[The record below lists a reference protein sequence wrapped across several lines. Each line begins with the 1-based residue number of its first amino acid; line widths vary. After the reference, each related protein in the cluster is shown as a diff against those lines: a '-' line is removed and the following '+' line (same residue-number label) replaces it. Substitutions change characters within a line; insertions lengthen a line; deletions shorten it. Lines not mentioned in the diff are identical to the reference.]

1 MGGVMVDIMKK
12 SLKIRLL
19 LIFFIVIVFALAY
32 LVSDTVNG
40 SSYKVIL
47 NDLDPLKE
55 VFNFIRNDYIDK
67 EVDPTRLVQG
77 AIKGMLQELNDP
89 YSRYLN
95 PITFQREQENIL
107 MGHFGGLGIHVTMV
121 EEQLTVISPIEDTPA
136 YQAGIKAN
144 DKIMAIDGES
154 TKGISLDEAVNLMRG
169 EEGTA
174 VTLTI
179 KRENIEDNFEV
190 VIIRATISVE
200 AVKEKL
206 LEDNQIGYIRISTFN
221 ANTGPELKRVLND
234 FSKIPLE
241 GIIIDLRNNPGGLL
255 ESAIDVASQFIKVGD
270 IVRIKGRS
278 SFTKAYYSYG
288 NTYPDWPLVV
298 LVNKGSAS
306 ASEIVAGAIQDNS
319 EGVVLGE
326 TSFGKGLVQ
335 QIYPLSDNSAVTI
348 STSEYYTPK
357 GRVINNIGIEPDIS
371 VTEEV
376 DSEEDVQLEAALN
389 FLLKEKV
396 IISSRDTG

>member
-1 MGGVMVDIMKK
+1 MVDIMKK

-144 DKIMAIDGES
+144 DKIMAINGES

-234 FSKIPLE
+234 FLNT
-241 GIIIDLRNNPGGLL
+241 LR
-255 ESAIDVASQFIKVGD
+255 
-270 IVRIKGRS
+270 R
-278 SFTKAYYSYG
+278 YY
-288 NTYPDWPLVV
+288 NR
-298 LVNKGSAS
+298 
-306 ASEIVAGAIQDNS
+306 
-319 EGVVLGE
+319 
-326 TSFGKGLVQ
+326 F
-335 QIYPLSDNSAVTI
+335 
-348 STSEYYTPK
+348 
-357 GRVINNIGIEPDIS
+357 
-371 VTEEV
+371 
-376 DSEEDVQLEAALN
+376 
-389 FLLKEKV
+389 EK
-396 IISSRDTG
+396 